1 MFSQTPG
8 ARSEA
13 QDICANHR
21 RYMAMDV
28 ELETSATSIRCRF
41 FAAAACVT
49 HPRGGLGV
57 LDRASGG
64 LLFNAGEVAFLR
76 HVHGALALLNQRWFE
91 RLRIG
96 LEVPG
101 CEGLRGR
108 ALDHALV
115 GLEQSAFTRAMCDHF
130 SYEAARQARVIGGI
144 NLALNENPI
153 LRSPLLQPPLRAA
166 LAAARRHSG
175 IDLADEPQ
183 RRAIGQALVDHI
195 AADGGLPTQAGDESP
210 IGLLLAAAAR

>member
-1 MFSQTPG
+1 MFSQAPG

-28 ELETSATSIRCRF
+28 ELNTSAASIRCRF

-57 LDRASGG
+57 LDLAFGG
-64 LLFNAGEVAFLR
+64 LLFNAEEVAFLR
-76 HVHGALALLNQRWFE
+76 HVHGVLALLNQRWFG

-115 GLEQSAFTRAMCDHF
+115 GLEQSAFTRAMRDYF
-130 SYEAARQARVIGGI
+130 SCEAARQARVMGGI
-144 NLALNENPI
+144 NLALNDDPL
-153 LRSPLLQPPLRAA
+153 LRSPLLQLPLRAA
-166 LAAARRHSG
+166 LASTRRQSG

-183 RRAIGQALVDHI
+183 RRAIGQLLVDHI
-195 AADGGLPTQAGDESP
+195 AAEGGLPTQAGDESP
-210 IGLLLAAAAR
+210 LGLLFASEAR